1 MSVSRRWKMQIDFW
15 KITYETLLMTFISTI
30 LAYLIGLPLGV
41 ILKIT
46 GKNGL
51 KENKVANTVLGVIVN
66 FLRSVPCL
74 ILTVILLP
82 LTRTLLGRGTGAW
95 YTMII
100 PLFFATFAFVARN
113 VEQSLQDVDNGAVE
127 AAKSLGA
134 SDFQIIRNVL
144 IPEARSSLILGV
156 AITIVN
162 VLGYTSFAYNIGAGG
177 LISEIWSYYTRH
189 TSDFLSSYLFWI
201 LIVIVVAL
209 VEVVQEL
216 GLFLAKK
223 LDKRKH

>member
-1 MSVSRRWKMQIDFW
+1 MNVDFW
-15 KITYETLLMTFISTI
+15 KITYETLLMTAISTL
-30 LAYLIGLPLGV
+30 LAYLVGLPIGI
-41 ILKIT
+41 ILKVT

-51 KENKVANTVLGVIVN
+51 HPNKPVNIILGIIVN

-82 LTRTLLGRGTGAW
+82 LTRMLLGRGTGAW

-100 PLFFATFAFVARN
+100 PLFFATFAYVARN

-127 AAKSLGA
+127 AARSLGA
-134 SDFQIIRNVL
+134 SNFQIIKNVL

-156 AITIVN
+156 AITLVN

-177 LISEIWSYYTRH
+177 LISEIWSYYTKH
-189 TSDFLSSYLFWI
+189 TSDFLSSPTFWI
-201 LIVIVVAL
+201 LIILVVAL
-209 VEVVQEL
+209 VEIVQEL
-216 GLFLAKK
+216 GLFLGKK

>member
-1 MSVSRRWKMQIDFW
+1 MNIDFL
-15 KITYETLLMTFISTI
+15 KITLETLGMTLISTL

-46 GKNGL
+46 SKNGL
-51 KENKVANTVLGVIVN
+51 HPNKPVNLVLGIIVN

-82 LTRTLLGRGTGAW
+82 LNRALLGRGTGKW

-100 PLFFATFAFVARN
+100 PLFFSTFAFVARS

-127 AAKSLGA
+127 AVKSLGA
-134 SDFQIIRNVL
+134 SPFQIITHVYL
-144 IPEARSSLILGV
+144 GEARASLLLGFT
-156 AITIVN
+156 ITLVN

-177 LISEIWSYYTRH
+177 LISEIWHYYSGH
-189 TSDFLSSYLFWI
+189 PSDFLSSWTFWVMI
-201 LIVIVVAL
+201 LVVVAL
-209 VEVVQEL
+209 VELVQEL
-216 GLFLAKK
+216 GLYLAKK
-223 LDKRKH
+223 VDKRKKLK

>member
-1 MSVSRRWKMQIDFW
+1 MNIDLWKV
-15 KITYETLLMTFISTI
+15 TYETLLMTLISTL
-30 LAYLIGLPLGV
+30 LAYAVGLPLGV
-41 ILKIT
+41 ILKMT
-46 GKNGL
+46 AKDGL
-51 KENKVANTVLGVIVN
+51 KPNKWVNSILGVLTN

-82 LTRTLLGRGTGAW
+82 LTRMLLGRGTGMW

-100 PLFFATFAFVARN
+100 PLFFASFAYVARN
-113 VEQSLQDVDNGAVE
+113 VEQSLQSVDNGPVE
-127 AAKSLGA
+127 AARSLGA
-134 SDFQIIRNVL
+134 NNFQVITKVL

-177 LISEIWSYYTRH
+177 LISEIWLYYSRH
-189 TSDFLSSYLFWI
+189 TSDFMNSYVFWV
-201 LIVIVVAL
+201 LIVIVVVM
-209 VEVVQEL
+209 VELIQEL

>member
-1 MSVSRRWKMQIDFW
+1 MNIDYLS
-15 KITYETLLMTFISTI
+15 ITLETIGMTIISTL
-30 LAYLIGLPLGV
+30 LAYLIGLPLGIV
-41 ILKIT
+41 LKVT

-51 KENKVANTVLGVIVN
+51 HPNKPLNLILGVIVN

-82 LTRTLLGRGTGAW
+82 LNRALLGRGTGQW

-100 PLFFATFAFVARN
+100 PLFFSTFAYVARS
-113 VEQSLQDVDNGAVE
+113 VEQSLQDVDNGEIEAVR
-127 AAKSLGA
+127 SLGA
-134 SDFQIIRNVL
+134 NSFQIIFHVL
-144 IPEARSSLILGV
+144 LSEARASLLLGF

-189 TSDFLSSYLFWI
+189 TGDFLQSWDFWWM
-201 LIVIVVAL
+201 IVIVVAL

-223 LDKRKH
+223 VDKRKKLK

>member
-1 MSVSRRWKMQIDFW
+1 MNIDFL
-15 KITYETLLMTFISTI
+15 KITLETLGMTLISTA
-30 LAYLIGLPLGV
+30 LAYLIGLPLGI
-41 ILKIT
+41 ILKVT

-51 KENKVANTVLGVIVN
+51 HPNKGLNAALGVTVN

-82 LTRTLLGRGTGAW
+82 LNRALLGRGTGQW

-100 PLFFATFAFVARN
+100 PLFFSTFAYVARS
-113 VEQSLQDVDNGAVE
+113 VEQSLQDVDNGEIEAV
-127 AAKSLGA
+127 KSLGA
-134 SDFQIIRNVL
+134 SSFQIIRYVL
-144 IPEARSSLILGV
+144 LGEARASLLLGFT
-156 AITIVN
+156 ITVVN

-177 LISEIWSYYTRH
+177 LISEIWGYYTH
-189 TSDFLSSYLFWI
+189 HISDFLSSWAFWVM
-201 LIVIVVAL
+201 IVIVVAL

-223 LDKRKH
+223 VDKRKKLK

>member
-1 MSVSRRWKMQIDFW
+1 MDIDFY
-15 KITYETLLMTFISTI
+15 KITIETLLMTFISTI

-41 ILKIT
+41 LLNIT

-51 KENKVANTVLGVIVN
+51 KPNKPLNIIIGIIVN

-82 LTRTLLGRGTGAW
+82 LNRFLLGRGTGVW

-100 PLFFATFAFVARN
+100 PLFFSSFAYVARN
-113 VEQSLQDVDNGAVE
+113 VEQSLQDVNNGAIE

-134 SDFQIIRNVL
+134 SKLQIIKNVL
-144 IPEARSSLILGV
+144 LPESRSSLILGFT
-156 AITIVN
+156 ITLVN

-177 LISEIWSYYTRH
+177 LISEIWSYYTKN
-189 TSDFLSSYLFWI
+189 TTYFLSSWVFWLMI
-201 LIVIVVAL
+201 TLVVIF
-209 VEVVQEL
+209 VEIIQEL
-216 GLFLAKK
+216 GLLLAKK
-223 LDKRKH
+223 LDKRKTLKI

>member
-1 MSVSRRWKMQIDFW
+1 MNIDLWKV
-15 KITYETLLMTFISTI
+15 TYETLLMTLISTL
-30 LAYLIGLPLGV
+30 LAYALGLPLGV
-41 ILKIT
+41 ILKMSA
-46 GKNGL
+46 KDGL
-51 KENKVANTVLGVIVN
+51 KPNKWVNSILGVTIN

-82 LTRTLLGRGTGAW
+82 LTRFLLGRGTGMW

-100 PLFFATFAFVARN
+100 PLFFASFAYVARN
-113 VEQSLQDVDNGAVE
+113 VEQSLQSVDNGPVE
-127 AAKSLGA
+127 AARSLGA
-134 SDFQIIRNVL
+134 NNFQVITKVL

-177 LISEIWSYYTRH
+177 LISEIWLYYTRH
-189 TSDFLSSYLFWI
+189 TSDFMNSYLFWV
-201 LIVIVVAL
+201 LIVIVVVM
-209 VEVVQEL
+209 VELIQEL

>member
-1 MSVSRRWKMQIDFW
+1 MNVDFL
-15 KITYETLLMTFISTI
+15 KITTETVLMTLIST
-30 LAYLIGLPLGV
+30 LAAYVVGLPLG
-41 ILKIT
+41 ILLKVT

-51 KENKVANTVLGVIVN
+51 WPNKALNSVLGVIVN

-82 LTRTLLGRGTGAW
+82 LNRALLGRGTGTW

-100 PLFFATFAFVARN
+100 PLFFSTFAFVARN
-113 VEQSLQDVDNGAVE
+113 VEQSLQDVDNGSIE

-134 SDFQIIRNVL
+134 SNFQIIKNVMV
-144 IPEARSSLILGV
+144 PEARSSLILGFT
-156 AITIVN
+156 ITLVN

-177 LISEIWSYYTRH
+177 LISEIWSYYSRN
-189 TSDFLSSYLFWI
+189 TSDFTTSWVFW
-201 LIVIVVAL
+201 LMIVIVVIL

-223 LDKRKH
+223 LDKRKKLK

>member
-1 MSVSRRWKMQIDFW
+1 MNVDFL
-15 KITYETLLMTFISTI
+15 KITIETVLMTLISTI
-30 LAYLIGLPLGV
+30 AAYVVGLPLG
-41 ILKIT
+41 ILLKVT

-51 KENKVANTVLGVIVN
+51 WPNKILNSILGVVVN

-82 LTRTLLGRGTGAW
+82 LNRLLLGRGTGTW

-100 PLFFATFAFVARN
+100 PLFFSTFAFVARN
-113 VEQSLQDVDNGAVE
+113 VEQSLQDVDNGSIE

-134 SDFQIIRNVL
+134 SNFQIIKNVMV
-144 IPEARSSLILGV
+144 PEARSSLILGFT
-156 AITIVN
+156 ITLVN

-177 LISEIWSYYTRH
+177 LISEIWSYYSRN
-189 TSDFLSSYLFWI
+189 TSDFTTSWVFWLMI
-201 LIVIVVAL
+201 LIVVIL

-216 GLFLAKK
+216 GLFLTKK
-223 LDKRKH
+223 LDKRKKLK

>member
-1 MSVSRRWKMQIDFW
+1 MNIDFL
-15 KITYETLLMTFISTI
+15 KITLETLGMTLISTF
-30 LAYLIGLPLGV
+30 LAYLIGLPLGIV
-41 ILKIT
+41 LKVT

-51 KENKVANTVLGVIVN
+51 HPNKPLNAVLGVIVN

-82 LTRTLLGRGTGAW
+82 LNRALLGRGTGQW

-100 PLFFATFAFVARN
+100 PLFFSTFAYVARS
-113 VEQSLQDVDNGAVE
+113 VEQSLQDVDNGEIEAV
-127 AAKSLGA
+127 KSLGA
-134 SDFQIIRNVL
+134 SSFQIIRHVL
-144 IPEARSSLILGV
+144 LGEARASLLLGFT
-156 AITIVN
+156 ITLVN

-189 TSDFLSSYLFWI
+189 TSDFLSSWGFWAM
-201 LIVIVVAL
+201 IVIVVAL

-223 LDKRKH
+223 VDKRKKLK

>member
-1 MSVSRRWKMQIDFW
+1 MQIDFW
-15 KITYETLLMTFISTI
+15 KITYETILMTFISTI
-30 LAYLIGLPLGV
+30 LAYVIGLPLGV
-41 ILKIT
+41 ILKVT

-51 KENKVANTVLGVIVN
+51 RPNKVINTILGIIVN
-66 FLRSVPCL
+66 FLRSIPCL

-82 LTRTLLGRGTGAW
+82 LTRMLLGRGTGTW

-100 PLFFATFAFVARN
+100 PLFFATFAYVARN
-113 VEQSLQDVDNGAVE
+113 VEQSLQDVDNGTIE

-134 SDFQIIRNVL
+134 SNFQIIKNVL
-144 IPEARSSLILGV
+144 IPEARSSLILGI

-177 LISEIWSYYTRH
+177 IISEIWIYYTKH
-189 TSDFLSSYLFWI
+189 TSDFLSSYVFWI
-201 LIVIVVAL
+201 LIIIVVAF
-209 VEVVQEL
+209 VEIIQEL

>member
-1 MSVSRRWKMQIDFW
+1 MNIDFL
-15 KITYETLLMTFISTI
+15 KITLETLGMTLISTAM
-30 LAYLIGLPLGV
+30 AYLIGLPLGI
-41 ILKIT
+41 ILKVT

-51 KENKVANTVLGVIVN
+51 HPNKGLNAALGVIVN

-82 LTRTLLGRGTGAW
+82 LNRALLGRGTGQW

-100 PLFFATFAFVARN
+100 PLFFSTFAYVARS
-113 VEQSLQDVDNGAVE
+113 VEQSLQDVDNGEIEAV
-127 AAKSLGA
+127 KSLGA
-134 SDFQIIRNVL
+134 SSFQIIRHVL
-144 IPEARSSLILGV
+144 LGEARASLLLGFT
-156 AITIVN
+156 ITLVN

-189 TSDFLSSYLFWI
+189 TSDFLSSWGFWAM
-201 LIVIVVAL
+201 IVIVVAL

-223 LDKRKH
+223 VDKRKKLK